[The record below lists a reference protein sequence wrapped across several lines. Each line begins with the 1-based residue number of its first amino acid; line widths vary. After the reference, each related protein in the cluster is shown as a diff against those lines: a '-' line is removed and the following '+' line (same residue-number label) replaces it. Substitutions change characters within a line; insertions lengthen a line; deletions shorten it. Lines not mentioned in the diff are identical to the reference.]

1 MQPALFIQH
10 FVVFHIDIIT
20 SFNVTVNM
28 IFMVHDFA

>member
-28 IFMVHDFA
+28 NIYGS